1 MIYSLVI
8 LFARVTFYF
17 LILLISRLVKI
28 SIYIII
34 YSSNDNTTSLIYYT
48 LQLRKIVLAS
58 RGRVAC
64 ASSRDR
70 SNSEAVDISLLRACV
85 YTFDI
90 YILHIYLSIYI
101 YISFSP
107 LLSVS
112 FSFPLSLVRGILSR
126 SSPSTCPKHSKG
138 SSNWLSSPIEIAPPT
153 SIVCFRDPKI
163 SSKVTT
169 WISLDPL
176 ICFARTIDDRS
187 PRTKTPRST
196 PVDERSM

>member
-1 MIYSLVI
+1 MSRDRATIVIVIIVIYSLVI

-64 ASSRDR
+64 AFSRDR

-90 YILHIYLSIYI
+90 YILHIYLSIF
-101 YISFSP
+101 ISFSLP
-107 LLSVS
+107 
-112 FSFPLSLVRGILSR
+112 PLSLSLSLFIFLAQDISSR
-126 SSPSTCPKHSKG
+126 SSSPFIRPKHSKG
-138 SSNWLSSPIEIAPPT
+138 SSNWLS
-153 SIVCFRDPKI
+153 
-163 SSKVTT
+163 
-169 WISLDPL
+169 
-176 ICFARTIDDRS
+176 
-187 PRTKTPRST
+187 
-196 PVDERSM
+196 